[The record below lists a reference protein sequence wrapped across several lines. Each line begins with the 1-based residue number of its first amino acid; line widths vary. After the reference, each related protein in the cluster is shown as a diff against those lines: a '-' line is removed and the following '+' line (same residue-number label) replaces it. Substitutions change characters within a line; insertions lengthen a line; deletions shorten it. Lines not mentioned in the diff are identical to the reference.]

1 VSADAGRTGSSGVDL
16 VAGRRQSRPARIKA
30 SLLLA
35 REIVGT
41 MYEQGMRPGDRYLP
55 EAEAIRHH
63 KVGRGT
69 YREALRFLESQ
80 GVIVMRS
87 GPSGGPEISQPGASH
102 LASTIALLLQFAD
115 APLRTLLDA
124 RIAIEPGMA
133 ELAAAHATDEE
144 IAAMSLDLMAVE
156 VDIGNYRKYSAAY
169 LAYWRHLAASSHN
182 PLMAFLS
189 PALRSIVNSAG
200 FVPNE
205 LYRAET
211 LGRLQ
216 GIHEA
221 VAAHDG
227 LAARTRMRD
236 LEVEFQRRLT
246 EGYPRQMDR
255 IIAWSDLDLP
265 G

>member
-1 VSADAGRTGSSGVDL
+1 MDSPRIDTVAVGRAARSAKT
-16 VAGRRQSRPARIKA
+16 KA

-35 REIVGT
+35 RDIVET

-69 YREALRFLESQ
+69 YREALRFLENQ

-87 GPSGGPEISQPGASH
+87 GPTGGPEISQPGWPH
-102 LASTIALLLQFAD
+102 LASSIALLLQFAD
-115 APLRTLLDA
+115 APLRTLLEA

-133 ELAAAHATDEE
+133 ELAATNATDDE
-144 IAAMSLDLMAVE
+144 IAAMALDLIAIE
-156 VDIGNYRKYSAAY
+156 VGIGTYRKFWPAY
-169 LAYWRHLAASSHN
+169 LAYWRDLAASSHN

-189 PALRSIVNSAG
+189 PALRAIVNSAV

-205 LYRAET
+205 PYRLEI

-221 VAAHDG
+221 VANHD
-227 LAARTRMRD
+227 ASRAWSAMRE
-236 LEVEFQRRLT
+236 LEVEFHRRLT
-246 EGYPRQMDR
+246 EGYPRQVDR
-255 IIAWSDLDLP
+255 VIAWSDLDLP

>member
-1 VSADAGRTGSSGVDL
+1 V
-16 VAGRRQSRPARIKA
+16 KA

-35 REIVGT
+35 REIVAT
-41 MYEQGMRPGDRYLP
+41 IYEQGMRPGDRYLP

-63 KVGRGT
+63 RVGRGT
-69 YREALRFLESQ
+69 YREALRFLEYQ

-87 GPSGGPEISQPGASH
+87 GPSGGPEISQPGSSH
-102 LASTIALLLQFAD
+102 LASAIALLLQFAD
-115 APLRTLLDA
+115 ASLRTLLDA
-124 RIAIEPGMA
+124 RIALEPGMA
-133 ELAAAHATDEE
+133 ELAAANATDDE
-144 IAAMSLDLMAVE
+144 IGAMALDLMAIE
-156 VDIGNYRKYSAAY
+156 VDLGNYRRYSTAY
-169 LAYWRHLAASSHN
+169 LAYWRDLAGSSHN

-211 LGRLQ
+211 LGRLK
-216 GIHEA
+216 GIHQA
-221 VAAHDG
+221 VATHDRV
-227 LAARTRMRD
+227 AAWTRMRD
-236 LEVEFQRRLT
+236 LELEFQRRLT

-255 IIAWSDLDLP
+255 VIAWSDLDLP

>member
-1 VSADAGRTGSSGVDL
+1 MDL
-16 VAGRRQSRPARIKA
+16 VLTRRQPGPARIKA

-35 REIVGT
+35 RDMVET

-87 GPSGGPEISQPGASH
+87 GPSGGPEISQPGWPH

-115 APLRTLLDA
+115 APLRSLLDA

-133 ELAAAHATDEE
+133 ELAAANATDDE
-144 IAAMSLDLMAVE
+144 IAAMALDLMAIEVE
-156 VDIGNYRKYSAAY
+156 IGNYRKYSAAY
-169 LAYWRHLAASSHN
+169 LAYWRDLAGSSHN

-189 PALRSIVNSAG
+189 PALRSIVNSSG

-221 VAAHDG
+221 VAAHDR
-227 LAARTRMRD
+227 AAAWSRMRD

-246 EGYPRQMDR
+246 EGYPRQIDR
-255 IIAWSDLDLP
+255 VIAWSDLALP